1 VTRNAKATR
10 TAAAGDKVLVLGASG
25 MAGKAIVDL
34 GRSLGYEI
42 VGASRKGPDIAV
54 DVEDEADLV
63 GKVREIA
70 PALIINTVADVSVA
84 RCEADPGRSWR
95 VNARPAAL
103 LAELSK
109 ELQSKFVH
117 VSTDH
122 YYSGDGR
129 RKHTEGDPVTLLNE
143 YARTKFAAEAL
154 ALSAPGAVVV
164 RTNIVG
170 FRPEIGGTFAEWCL
184 DVIRNDKEATLFD
197 DQFVSSI
204 DIWNFADCLWKLSVS
219 SYSGVVNVASRD
231 VFSKAE
237 FALQLAKAEGRTLTK
252 AKTGK
257 VAQQDTQRPDSLGL
271 DTSLAENLTGREMP
285 SLEEVVQAIHNYPA
299 GHEF

>member
-1 VTRNAKATR
+1 MAGDAKAIQPV
-10 TAAAGDKVLVLGASG
+10 AAGDKVLVLGASG
-25 MAGKAIVDL
+25 MAGKAIVDM
-34 GRSLGYEI
+34 GKSLGYDI
-42 VGASRKGPDIAV
+42 VGASRKGPDIEV

-63 GKVREIA
+63 GKIREIE
-70 PALIINTVADVSVA
+70 PRLIINTVADVSVA

-95 VNARPAAL
+95 VNARPAAF

-109 ELQSKFVH
+109 ELRCKFLH

-122 YYSGDGR
+122 YFSGDGR
-129 RKHTEGDPVTLLNE
+129 CKHAEDHPVTLLNE

-154 ALSAPGAVVV
+154 ALSAPGAVVI

-204 DIWNFADCLWKLSVS
+204 DIWNFADCVWKLAVS
-219 SYSGVVNVASRD
+219 GFSGVINVASRD

-237 FALQLAKAEGRTLTK
+237 FALRLAKAEGRTLTR
-252 AKTGK
+252 AKIGS
-257 VAQQDTQRPDSLGL
+257 VGQQGTRRPDSLGL
-271 DTSLAENLTGREMP
+271 DTSLAESVTGREMP
-285 SLEEVVQAIHNYPA
+285 SLDEVVQAIHRYPA
-299 GHEF
+299 GQDF